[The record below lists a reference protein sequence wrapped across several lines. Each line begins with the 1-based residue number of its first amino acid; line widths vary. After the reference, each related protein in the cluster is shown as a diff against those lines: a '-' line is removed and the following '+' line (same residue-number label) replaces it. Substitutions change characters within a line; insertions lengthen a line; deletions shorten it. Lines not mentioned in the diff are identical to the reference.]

1 MLLRSLI
8 EVDDSV
14 LIVIDVQAA
23 FTARLPQHQGE
34 SLVRRIC
41 WLMGVADRLAV
52 PLVVTAED
60 VSVLGGV
67 VPQVEKALP
76 PGTDVHNKMVF
87 GLVEN
92 PDILEAV
99 ARTGRKTAVLV
110 GLETDVCVS
119 HSAIGLMGHGCQ
131 VVVVADA
138 TGAPGTA
145 HSFGLE
151 RIRNAGALVTSSRMI
166 FYEWVRTVD
175 RAKQLRSDWSNDP
188 IPTVKPQLAGRLGGA
203 GRCLP
208 SGRRR

>member
-1 MLLRSLI
+1 MAHRSLI
-8 EVDDSV
+8 EVEDSV

-23 FTARLPQHQGE
+23 FTARLPDHEGE
-34 SLVRRIC
+34 SLVNRIC
-41 WLMGVADRLAV
+41 WLMGVANRLAV

-67 VPQVEKALP
+67 VPEVERLLP
-76 PGTDVHNKMVF
+76 PGTEVYNKMVF

-99 ARTGRKTAVLV
+99 ERTGRKTAVLA

-119 HSAIGLMGHGCQ
+119 HSAIGLLGCGFK

-138 TGAPGTA
+138 TGAPGAA

-151 RIRNAGALVTSSRMI
+151 RVRDAGALVTSSRTT

-175 RAKQLRSDWSNDP
+175 RAKQLRSNWSNGPESPLSRPGWPGDW
-188 IPTVKPQLAGRLGGA
+188 G
-203 GRCLP
+203 
-208 SGRRR
+208 